1 MPRGKNTPKKR
12 MLAEMQEM
20 DAQYMHFD
28 DEDTQDITEMVDA
41 ATQTSY
47 TWNTVIGKRLLI
59 IF

>member
-1 MPRGKNTPKKR
+1 

-28 DEDTQDITEMVDA
+28 DEDTQDITQMVDA

-47 TWNTVIGKRLLI
+47 TWNTVMGKRLLI

>member
-1 MPRGKNTPKKR
+1 
-12 MLAEMQEM
+12 M

-28 DEDTQDITEMVDA
+28 DEDTQDITEMVDS